1 MYRRKGY
8 SYKRRGYRGGSSS
21 VSFARRKK
29 SKTPLLILI
38 VVVLLV
44 LCAAVV
50 YFVFFFPK
58 TVPDKTVYT
67 GQPAESSVN
76 TNEQSK
82 NNNNDKKESSVE
94 TSPAE
99 TVKEGYFDGNV
110 FVYDSEGYEMFYGTE
125 DTAKRYAKTVSDI
138 KNKLPGVDVYNMVV
152 PTHTAFGL
160 PGKYLSQQSD
170 QKQNI
175 DIVYSSYSSDVVSVD
190 AYKSL
195 SEHSGEYVYFHT
207 DNHWTAL
214 GAYYCYQEFA
224 RAAEI
229 KSSRLTDFNEG
240 SIKDFT
246 GALLNATVTE
256 ESPKGNAQLR
266 KNTDTVVYYDPKADC
281 ACHLL
286 ESGSDKE
293 KESTVIAA
301 FAEGSNAYSAF
312 IWGSN
317 PYVRIDTGSKTGKKL
332 CVIGDSYAC
341 AMVPFLVG
349 NYDSIFVIDPALYEG
364 SITDHIKKNKFTDVL
379 ILNSVMN
386 ANTEVRINELKS
398 VS

>member
-1 MYRRKGY
+1 M
-8 SYKRRGYRGGSSS
+8 
-21 VSFARRKK
+21 
-29 SKTPLLILI
+29 ILI
-38 VVVLLV
+38 VAILLV
-44 LCAAVV
+44 LCAFGV
-50 YFVFFFPK
+50 YFVFFFPRTAPDT
-58 TVPDKTVYT
+58 TVHT
-67 GQPAESSVN
+67 GQPTGSSAV
-76 TNEQSK
+76 TDEQSK
-82 NNNNDKKESSVE
+82 NDNNNNNNDKKDSSDE
-94 TSPAE
+94 ASATE

-125 DTAKRYAKTVSDI
+125 DTAKAYAKTVSDI

-160 PGKYLSQQSD
+160 PQKYLSLQSD
-170 QKQNI
+170 QKKNI
-175 DIVYSSYSSDVVSVD
+175 DTVYSSYSADVVCVD
-190 AYKSL
+190 AYKTL
-195 SEHSGEYVYFHT
+195 SEHSDEYVYFHT

-214 GAYYCYQEFA
+214 GAYCCYQEFA
-224 RAAEI
+224 KAAEF

-240 SIKDFT
+240 SIKGFT

-256 ESPKGNAQLR
+256 DSPKGNAQLR

-281 ACHLL
+281 ACHLM
-286 ESGSDKE
+286 ESGSSKE
-293 KESTVIAA
+293 KEATVIAA

-349 NYDSIFVIDPALYEG
+349 NYDSIFVADPSLYDG
-364 SITDHIKKNKFTDVL
+364 SITEYIKKNKFTDVL